1 MEVIEFK
8 TRIKNGK
15 IRIPEKFKKK
25 IHSTV
30 KVILIS
36 DQDIKRDDIIDKLLA
51 NPMEVE
57 NFNPFLRNEIYER
70 V

>member
-25 IHSTV
+25 YTV
-30 KVILIS
+30 RLKS
-36 DQDIKRDDIIDKLLA
+36 
-51 NPMEVE
+51 
-57 NFNPFLRNEIYER
+57 F
-70 V
+70 